1 MSHASDVTTDGRVGG
16 LGVAVVG
23 CAASVLREEMLICSA
38 FRRRR
43 RRRCSF
49 VSCSSE

>member
-1 MSHASDVTTDGRVGG
+1 MRQPLRQMVGVGG
-16 LGVAVVG
+16 LGVVVVG
-23 CAASVLREEMLICSA
+23 CAASVLWREMLICSV

-43 RRRCSF
+43 RCRCSF